1 MRYLL
6 ILPCICTCLCSY
18 GQKISGI
25 VIDKITGQRISG
37 AWITTTSSTAIS
49 DLEGGFTIGLSPQK
63 DTLKVKIQGYIL
75 FALPIDPTKI
85 KDVVIRLEQS
95 TIQLNQVNITAR
107 RDRVKDSISNRI
119 QFARDF
125 NSHPPKFSD
134 IIRPATPSGPL
145 AFAGVTLSP
154 SQLIA
159 FLTYKNSRAYKF
171 KQVLIKNEQ
180 AKYVD
185 SRFSD
190 ERIAQLTN
198 LQADSLFDFIN
209 LYRPTIEQV
218 KKMSDYD
225 IFTYI
230 KKCLVKFRSSHPDS
244 IREVEF

>member
-6 ILPCICTCLCSY
+6 IIPCICICICSY

-25 VIDKITGQRISG
+25 VTDKITGQRISG

-49 DLEGGFTIGLSPQK
+49 DMEGGFTISLTPQK
-63 DTLKVKIQGYIL
+63 DTLKVRMQGYKL
-75 FALPIDPTKI
+75 FALPIDPSKI

-119 QFARDF
+119 QFAKDF

-134 IIRPATPSGPL
+134 IIRPATPGGPL
-145 AFAGVTLSP
+145 AFAGVSISP

-159 FLTYKNSRAYKF
+159 ALTYKHSRAYKF
-171 KQVLIKNEQ
+171 KQVLLKDEQ

-190 ERIAQLTN
+190 ERVAQLTN
-198 LQADSLFDFIN
+198 LQADSLFNFIN

-230 KKCLVKFRSSHPDS
+230 KKCLVKFRGPHPDS